1 MNKRFSFQLSRLIY
15 SIAAALLLTAE
26 SASATADGPDFYQVT
41 GVANGDVLNIRS
53 HPNPHAEKLGEIPP
67 DGTCLR
73 NLGCQGGLTFQ
84 EFTELSKARQAA
96 RLKENPR
103 WCRIEYQGVTGWV
116 AGRYLQE
123 GTCDSMATGRA
134 PDLREPGS
142 DSFQTVCGVIIDRKT
157 HSYLCTVT
165 EIKGNKG
172 IERTALRFPDQE
184 IQLVWGKGK
193 QVDVLFEGLT
203 SATPATYSTDEE
215 RLISS
220 SRTKPISTTRI
231 VAWRQRRSSTSS
243 PESKS
248 RLPKLPPT
256 RWILLKHTE
265 EDRYE
270 Q

>member
-1 MNKRFSFQLSRLIY
+1 MIRPYRVWAVTRKGRDRELHSQDQGAVDMTHPGTADARTPTRNPCAPQEVNRTMNKRFSFQLSRLIY

-84 EFTELSKARQAA
+84 EFTELSKARQTA

-123 GTCDSMATGRA
+123 GTCDSMATGRV

-157 HSYLCTVT
+157 HSYLCTVA

-172 IERTALRFPDQE
+172 IERTALRFPDQ
-184 IQLVWGKGK
+184 
-193 QVDVLFEGLT
+193 
-203 SATPATYSTDEE
+203 
-215 RLISS
+215 RSS
-220 SRTKPISTTRI
+220 SSGARANRSMCSSKGSPAQRPRPI
-231 VAWRQRRSSTSS
+231 
-243 PESKS
+243 
-248 RLPKLPPT
+248 PPT
-256 RWILLKHTE
+256 RR
-265 EDRYE
+265 D
-270 Q
+270 

>member
-1 MNKRFSFQLSRLIY
+1 MTHPGTADARTPTRNPCAPQEVNRTMNKLFSFQLSKLIY
-15 SIAAALLLTAE
+15 SIAAALLLTSE

-134 PDLREPGS
+134 PDLREPRS
-142 DSFQTVCGVIIDRKT
+142 DSFQTVCGVIIDGKT

-193 QVDVLFEGLT
+193 QVDVLFEGLA
-203 SATPATYSTDEE
+203 SATPATYSTDEGE
-215 RLISS
+215 TDLFIEDKTYFYYSDRGMAAKAVEHF
-220 SRTKPISTTRI
+220 KP
-231 VAWRQRRSSTSS
+231 
-243 PESKS
+243 
-248 RLPKLPPT
+248 
-256 RWILLKHTE
+256 
-265 EDRYE
+265 
-270 Q
+270 

>member
-123 GTCDSMATGRA
+123 GTCDSMATGRV

-157 HSYLCTVT
+157 HSYLCTVA

-203 SATPATYSTDEE
+203 SATPATYSTGEGETDLFIEDKTYFYYSDRGMAAKAVE
-215 RLISS
+215 HF
-220 SRTKPISTTRI
+220 KP
-231 VAWRQRRSSTSS
+231 
-243 PESKS
+243 
-248 RLPKLPPT
+248 
-256 RWILLKHTE
+256 
-265 EDRYE
+265 
-270 Q
+270 